1 MMEVKFIGTPA
12 EVKAEIKEFIGSTDV
27 KITEY
32 SVGEVRKVETV
43 PMVQTQQVQELPKV
57 TEPKL
62 PTTPVTEEKTVVQ
75 ESTVLPTLPT
85 ATVEYTVEDLQK
97 IGASLLQKDPNS
109 LVLLS
114 NTLKNYGANSVGD
127 LAKEH
132 YGAFVQD
139 LKSLG
144 ADA

>member
-12 EVKAEIKEFIGSTDV
+12 EVKEEIKEFIRLTDV

-43 PMVQTQQVQELPKV
+43 PMVQTQQVHELPKV

-62 PTTPVTEEKTVVQ
+62 PTTPVTEEQTAVQ

-85 ATVEYTVEDLQK
+85 ATVEYTVEDLQR

-109 LVLLS
+109 LALLS

-144 ADA
+144 ADV

>member
-12 EVKAEIKEFIGSTDV
+12 EVKAEIKEFIGLTDV
-27 KITEY
+27 KI
-32 SVGEVRKVETV
+32 EVKKVETV
-43 PMVQTQQVQELPKV
+43 PMGQTQQVQELPKV

-62 PTTPVTEEKTVVQ
+62 PTAPVAEEQTAVQ

-85 ATVEYTVEDLQK
+85 ATVEYTVADLQK

-109 LVLLS
+109 LALLS

-139 LKSLG
+139 LKNLG
-144 ADA
+144 ADV